1 MIIYELTRKDKTLA
15 IISPWFSLTH
25 YYLMSTD
32 ISKNELAL
40 IETVAEDLCA
50 DDIDFEEYSKYWI
63 NDYKLKIFK
72 KDLTT
77 IYNIDKE
84 KEEGKEKMNPQFT
97 QVINENIPTEILIAY
112 KKAITEEL
120 ERRREEEIDKAV
132 VAFKEAFDKLCEYDV
147 DVYAKNVF
155 DSKRVYIS
163 EFSCFEFD

>member
-1 MIIYELTRKDKTLA
+1 MIIYELTRKDETLA
-15 IISPWFSLTH
+15 IISPWFSLTP

-50 DDIDFEEYSKYWI
+50 DDVDFEEYSKHFI
-63 NDYKLKIFK
+63 NNYKLKIFK

-84 KEEGKEKMNPQFT
+84 KEGGKEKMNPQFT
-97 QVINENIPTEILIAY
+97 QMINENIPTEILIAY
-112 KKAITEEL
+112 KNAITEEL

-132 VAFKEAFDKLCEYDV
+132 VEFKEAFDKLCEYNV

>member
-1 MIIYELTRKDKTLA
+1 MIIYELTRKDETLA
-15 IISPWFSLTH
+15 LISPWFSLTP

-50 DDIDFEEYSKYWI
+50 DDVDFEEYSKYWI
-63 NDYKLKIFK
+63 NDYRLKIYK

-97 QVINENIPTEILIAY
+97 QMINENIPTEILIAY

-120 ERRREEEIDKAV
+120 ERRREEEIDKECRCIC
-132 VAFKEAFDKLCEYDV
+132 KKC
-147 DVYAKNVF
+147 
-155 DSKRVYIS
+155 I
-163 EFSCFEFD
+163 